1 MVNGKNIFILAG
13 EDESSAT
20 IIAGTRS
27 NEVRVTCDNIEVS
40 SPTSGQWREYLA
52 GRSSW
57 TVSTGFLVGDASR
70 IKDLLKVRK
79 HYYLVFASKI
89 EDTTTI
95 ELKGVAILTEC
106 QITATIG
113 NLVQGS
119 FRFVGTGPVVDPND
133 TSSPDLPN
141 IPSAPILP
149 PSSGGGGGCECEVV
163 EEDYMDDVILIDF
176 DGKVLYRYTAEEFMA
191 LTEMPP
197 NPTYEYL
204 TSLGWN
210 WTLEEAHNY
219 VGLYGKLTI
228 GQDYKPTD
236 GKTRLFITLDNP
248 DFLTPS
254 LNLAANKCNID
265 WGDGSAVQ
273 EVSGT
278 GVVSHQYTSV
288 GDYIIT
294 MEATTGVTRLGAS
307 NEQKNRCFGS
317 DINNLRCLRKAYIGD
332 GVYPNLYAFESCENL
347 SQVTGTKITSYSYC
361 YEYTGLKALIYPRTY
376 TGSGYKECQCC
387 FNLKVASLPGN
398 WKTTYLYS
406 TFAQSGIVRLELP
419 IYPFAP
425 NSCCD
430 GCINLRHIII
440 PDGITQLNGNLCA
453 GGRIA
458 ELVIPNSVTQIQS
471 IARGSYNLKKIYIGS
486 GVTDMNSAYI
496 FRESLFIEEVHIAAV
511 TPPTLQS
518 SAFPAAANFTGTI
531 YVPAESVEAY
541 KTATNWSAYAD
552 KIVAEP

>member
-1 MVNGKNIFILAG
+1 M
-13 EDESSAT
+13 AT
-20 IIAGTRS
+20 IAENLQTIIDSKAAIKAA
-27 NEVRVTCDNIEVS
+27 IEAKGV
-40 SPTSGQWREYLA
+40 A
-52 GRSSW
+52 
-57 TVSTGFLVGDASR
+57 VGDAA
-70 IKDLLKVRK
+70 LTQ
-79 HYYLVFASKI
+79 YASKI
-89 EDTTTI
+89 EEIQT
-95 ELKGVAILTEC
+95 
-106 QITATIG
+106 
-113 NLVQGS
+113 
-119 FRFVGTGPVVDPND
+119 
-133 TSSPDLPN
+133 
-141 IPSAPILP
+141 
-149 PSSGGGGGCECEVV
+149 GGGEVVEVV

-176 DGKVLYRYTAEEFMA
+176 DGKVLYRYTAAEFMA

-197 NPTYEYL
+197 NPTHEYL

-278 GVVSHQYTSV
+278 GVVSHQYPSV

-307 NEQKNRCFGS
+307 TIQKDRCFGS
-317 DINNLRCLRKAYIGD
+317 DINNLKCLRKAYIGD
-332 GVYPNLYAFESCENL
+332 GVYPNYFAFENCENL
-347 SQVTGTKITSYSYC
+347 SQVTGTKFTSYNDC
-361 YEYTGLKALIYPRTY
+361 YRQTGLKALIYPRTY
-376 TGSGYKECQCC
+376 TGSGNVECSCC
-387 FNLKVASLPGN
+387 SDFKIASLPGN
-398 WKTTYLYS
+398 WGTTYLSS
-406 TFAQSGIVRLELP
+406 TFHMSGIVRLELP
-419 IYPFAP
+419 IYPFVPTAV
-425 NSCCD
+425 CD
-430 GCINLRHIII
+430 SCINLRHIII
-440 PDGITQLNGNLCA
+440 PDGITQLASTLCTNA
-453 GGRIA
+453 KLT
-458 ELVIPNSVTQIQS
+458 ELVIPNSVTKIGVS
-471 IARGSYNLKKIYIGS
+471 IARGCYNLKKIYIGS
-486 GVTDMNSAYI
+486 GMTDMNAGYI
-496 FRESLFIEEVHIAAV
+496 FRDSVFLEEVHIAAV

-518 SAFPAAANFTGTI
+518 TVFPAAANFIGTM